1 MDLILWRHA
10 DAEETVAQ
18 RSDLERDLTARGER
32 QAARMAQWLH
42 RQLPHGVRIL
52 VSPARRAQRT
62 AMTLDRKFRTLPEL
76 GPEANAE
83 SILVAVGWPDGKHAV
98 LVVGHQPSLGQA
110 AALALTGQAA
120 DWSIRKGAVWWLRQR
135 DRDRPSGCVIHC
147 VQSPET
153 I

>member
-10 DAEETVAQ
+10 DAEEPSPL

-52 VSPARRAQRT
+52 ASPVRRAQRT
-62 AMTLDRKFRTLPEL
+62 AMTLDRKFRTVAEL
-76 GPEANAE
+76 GPDANAAA
-83 SILVAVGWPDGKHAV
+83 ILAAAGWPDAKHAV
-98 LVVGHQPSLGQA
+98 LVVAHQPALGQA
-110 AALALTGQAA
+110 AALALTGQVA

-135 DRDRPSGCVIHC
+135 DRPQGCTIHC